1 MREIENGA
9 DAEKNLEID
18 SVNRVLVMPMLFVA
32 VCSEEEEGSKELS
45 VLRI

>member
-18 SVNRVLVMPMLFVA
+18 SVNRVLVMLMLFVA
-32 VCSEEEEGSKELS
+32 VCSESVVGARKKEAKS
-45 VLRI
+45 